1 MPDSYHCVGC
11 CHVLLENLREKRSVP
26 LLKILEARPLKI
38 AALGLPASELRE
50 NKLLLFESPL
60 PFSGA

>member
-1 MPDSYHCVGC
+1 M
-11 CHVLLENLREKRSVP
+11 P